1 MITIKIEYRPYQ
13 ITGEEKAKTK
23 LTIKIRVPRR
33 ERNKNNKQHKLRPNI
48 LVMKKYKWSKSL
60 L

>member
-48 LVMKKYKWSKSL
+48 LVMKKYK
-60 L
+60 